1 MVTLLTILGLS
12 FLILGH
18 EAGHFF
24 TAKAFRLKIDE
35 FGFGFPPRMF
45 AKKRGETE
53 YSFNWLPFGG
63 FVKIAG
69 ENDVPSNSIDLA
81 TVPEE
86 EQKRYFSFQP
96 AWKRVVIIVAG
107 VAINFVIGW
116 LLLSAV
122 FMVGTPRIVV
132 VTGVQEGSPA
142 AGAGFQEGDIVKGFS
157 GISELT
163 GFINEHRGKE
173 MAIEVL
179 RDGEAVRVS
188 AVPRVETPAGEG
200 ALGILLSEGGTP
212 RQGFFVAL
220 YRGLIEAG
228 AIAWMTL
235 AGLYQIVAQL
245 VTKGSLVAGVVGPVG
260 IFSVAQQTGQLGLVY
275 LLQLLSI
282 ISINLAVI
290 NLVPFPALDGGRFW
304 MILIEKLKGSPVP
317 RKVEALVNG
326 VGFVLLLLLMAA
338 LTVRDVSG
346 LF

>member
-1 MVTLLTILGLS
+1 
-12 FLILGH
+12 
-18 EAGHFF
+18 
-24 TAKAFRLKIDE
+24 
-35 FGFGFPPRMF
+35 
-45 AKKRGETE
+45 
-53 YSFNWLPFGG
+53 
-63 FVKIAG
+63 
-69 ENDVPSNSIDLA
+69 
-81 TVPEE
+81 
-86 EQKRYFSFQP
+86 
-96 AWKRVVIIVAG
+96 
-107 VAINFVIGW
+107 
-116 LLLSAV
+116 
-122 FMVGTPRIVV
+122 
-132 VTGVQEGSPA
+132 
-142 AGAGFQEGDIVKGFS
+142 
-157 GISELT
+157 
-163 GFINEHRGKE
+163 